1 MRETFSSILE
11 NTVSVPPPPPD
22 QGSNEPYPPTS
33 QKLQQAM
40 SMNK

>member
-11 NTVSVPPPPPD
+11 NTVSVPPPPD

-33 QKLQQAM
+33 QKLKQAM